1 MIIIGALYRCSL
13 QKVRE
18 RLERVNRLEHDHV
31 HRCDKLAFQKF
42 RKGICPFKT
51 SIPADISPL
60 ASSRR
65 GVVSTLITV
74 TNVVEYLPTNVGQL
88 LSTFPSIEAQDHV
101 GARHSCGLG
110 NLEELDP
117 KGLDLSRFFWT
128 PRQAVN
134 KLHFP
139 LTC

>member
-1 MIIIGALYRCSL
+1 MIVGGPCRCPL

-18 RLERVNRLEHDHV
+18 RLGRVSRLENDRV
-31 HRCDKLAFQKF
+31 RRCDKLAFQKY

-60 ASSRR
+60 ASSHR
-65 GVVSTLITV
+65 GVASTLITV
-74 TNVVEYLPTNVGQL
+74 INVVEYLSTNVGQL

-117 KGLDLSRFFWT
+117 KGLDLSIYFWT

-134 KLHFP
+134 KRLFP
-139 LTC
+139 